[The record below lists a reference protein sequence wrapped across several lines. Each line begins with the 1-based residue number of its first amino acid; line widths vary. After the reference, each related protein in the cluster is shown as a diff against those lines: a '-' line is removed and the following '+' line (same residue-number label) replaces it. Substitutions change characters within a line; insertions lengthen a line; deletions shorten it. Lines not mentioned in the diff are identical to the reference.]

1 MQNMWRGRLF
11 TILHLTCVYPID
23 NKKRVV
29 YIAHILAR
37 KEGAL
42 SFRQELDI
50 YSTNNGRINYNI

>member
-11 TILHLTCVYPID
+11 TILHLTCMYPID

-37 KEGAL
+37 KEGARAL
-42 SFRQELDI
+42 ALDK
-50 YSTNNGRINYNI
+50 N

>member
-11 TILHLTCVYPID
+11 TILHLTCMYPID

-37 KEGAL
+37 KEGARAL
-42 SFRQELDI
+42 ALDKNQT
-50 YSTNNGRINYNI
+50 STARITDG